1 MMAYIVMLIGLLL
14 VYPFMF
20 FFIYKL
26 RTSIRKTN
34 AQTNAVNI
42 SRQIMNKVQTNSTWP
57 RLQVIFTQL
66 DNSDKHCKMKY
77 NTDFNGYFKNE

>member
-1 MMAYIVMLIGLLL
+1 MMAYSVMLIGLLL

-26 RTSIRKTN
+26 RTSIRK
-34 AQTNAVNI
+34 TNAVNI